1 MVTYTTW
8 RVGVAR
14 TFADSTVHIYTVMAM
29 PGGFT
34 RARLPTPEVEAITT
48 LVAGVCVVIVAG
60 GGRSV
65 VESCCMV
72 CSTDEGH
79 R

>member
-1 MVTYTTW
+1 
-8 RVGVAR
+8 
-14 TFADSTVHIYTVMAM
+14 MAM

-48 LVAGVCVVIVAG
+48 LVAGVCVAMVAG
-60 GGRSV
+60 G
-65 VESCCMV
+65 ESLRGCELLV